1 MKKIALILAISAAM
15 LVSACGSKNTENV
28 ETEAAAAA
36 EAESET
42 AAEAVGDYSAAALP
56 EDYEQEVY
64 TGLVTDYTG
73 SFMTISGDDGE
84 KKFDLSSVDMSEQE
98 EPVIRGCSVEIT
110 YADSPDNNTYPADGF
125 SLLNDNEQLAQEE
138 DRDPVIYG
146 KLQVMDVNELEIIDD
161 AGRTIDFDNAISRT
175 VSFSELKAGDNV
187 AVTYAGS
194 IAAEDDGDEESIG
207 IFSNTPV
214 AIKIVAEDAL
224 KTEDAEANYIDG
236 TVSGIDGNTITIS
249 TELADF
255 DCNADESIVSD
266 VTEETHIRVYYTGA
280 LSDIVLSVEKIE
292 HLD

>member
-98 EPVIRGCSVEIT
+98 EPIIRGCSVEIT
-110 YADSPDNNTYPADGF
+110 YADAPDNNTYPADGF

>member
-28 ETEAAAAA
+28 ETEAAA

-42 AAEAVGDYSAAALP
+42 AVEAVGDYSAAALP

-110 YADSPDNNTYPADGF
+110 YADSPDNDTYPADGF

-194 IAAEDDGDEESIG
+194 IDSEEDGDEESIG

-266 VTEETHIRVYYTGA
+266 VAEETHIRVYYTGA